1 MIKNRD
7 VLKKYNLSE
16 KIIYCKKC
24 TVSNQRPR
32 IKFDKEGICSACI
45 YAKYKNNKVEWD
57 KRELELE
64 KLCDKHRGNSGNY
77 DVIVPSSG
85 GKDSA
90 YVAHLLKDKYNMR
103 VLTVTWSPHLY
114 TEIGF
119 INFTDMIHDGGL
131 DNILMTPN
139 GQIHKRLTKASFLEM
154 GDPFQPFIFGQY
166 STPFRIA
173 LHHNVKMVVYGEDGE
188 VEYGGEMKY
197 ADRKSMPH
205 DLFVKN
211 RFSSVFPE
219 TFLKYGITSQE
230 LKGYGLSDFELNQIK
245 EKNINQYF
253 MSYFKKWIPQENYY
267 YAVENT
273 GFKPNPVRNEGT
285 FSKYASIDDKLDGF
299 HYYLMYIKFG
309 IGRCTSD
316 TAHEIRDEH
325 LTRDEGVALV
335 EKFDGEFPEKY
346 FKTFLEYC
354 DISEIEF
361 WEVIDSWRSPHI
373 WKKVKGNWKLRHT
386 VGGTGTDD

>member
-1 MIKNRD
+1 
-7 VLKKYNLSE
+7 
-16 KIIYCKKC
+16 
-24 TVSNQRPR
+24 
-32 IKFDKEGICSACI
+32 
-45 YAKYKNNKVEWD
+45 
-57 KRELELE
+57 
-64 KLCDKHRGNSGNY
+64 
-77 DVIVPSSG
+77 
-85 GKDSA
+85 
-90 YVAHLLKDKYNMR
+90 MR
-103 VLTVTWSPHLY
+103 VLTATWSPHLY
-114 TEIGF
+114 TDIGF

-139 GQIHKRLTKASFLEM
+139 GALHRKLTKAAFLEM

-166 STPFRIA
+166 SMPFRIA
-173 LHHNVKMVVYGEDGE
+173 LHYNVNMVIYGEDGE

-205 DLFVKN
+205 ELFVKN

-219 TFLKYGITSQE
+219 KFTKYGISKDE
-230 LKGYGLSDFELNQIK
+230 IKGYGLSKLELSQL
-245 EKNINQYF
+245 EKKGVSQYF

-273 GFKPNPVRNEGT
+273 GFKANPVRNEGT

-299 HYYLMYIKFG
+299 HFYLMYIKFG

-316 TAHEIRDEH
+316 SAHEIRDGH
-325 LTRDEGVALV
+325 LTKEEGIALV

-346 FKTFLEYC
+346 FKTFLEYS
-354 DISEIEF
+354 DISETEF

-373 WKKVKGNWKLRHT
+373 WKNIKGEWKLRHT
-386 VGGTGTDD
+386 VGGKGTDD